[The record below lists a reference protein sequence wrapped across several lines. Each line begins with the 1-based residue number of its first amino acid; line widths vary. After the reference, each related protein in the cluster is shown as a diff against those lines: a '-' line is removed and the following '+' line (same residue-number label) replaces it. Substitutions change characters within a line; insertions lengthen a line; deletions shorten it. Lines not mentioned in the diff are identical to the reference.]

1 MPIDLNHKLGEASE
15 DATINKGMYQRLV
28 GSLIYLSHTRPD
40 IAYAVSLV
48 SQFMHNPRVVY
59 LWAIYIILHYLKS
72 TLGKGILFKKNTELS
87 MEAYIDV
94 DYVGSVVA

>member
-1 MPIDLNHKLGEASE
+1 
-15 DATINKGMYQRLV
+15 
-28 GSLIYLSHTRPD
+28 
-40 IAYAVSLV
+40 
-48 SQFMHNPRVVY
+48 MHSPKVVY